1 MKNLF
6 LVAIILYSF
15 SSSAIGQNIY
25 KSLSATEFSEYAK
38 EVKYTII
45 DIRTGREFRE
55 GHISGAINIDFFEN
69 SFDQVVSA
77 YRDRPLLVYA
87 RSSAQSKQAMDKL
100 RYLNFKEVYE
110 LEDGLVAWKRANLP
124 LAR

>member
-100 RYLNFKEVYE
+100 RSLNFKEVYE